1 VQRVVA
7 DGGYVNAEQIE
18 SVGSAVDLEVAI
30 TSEDTSQQRY
40 DYRPPKES
48 RPRKV
53 TDPRLVAMREKVTS
67 DEGRRIYSRR
77 ACTVEPTF
85 GMIKAVL
92 GLRQFLMRGLQ
103 RVRIEWDLACLAY
116 NIRRIWRLAKA

>member
-1 VQRVVA
+1 VGTVQRVVA

-53 TDPRLVAMREKVTS
+53 TDPRLVAMREAEVCI
-67 DEGRRIYSRR
+67 R
-77 ACTVEPTF
+77 
-85 GMIKAVL
+85 L
-92 GLRQFLMRGLQ
+92 LRLHCRMRSVGSLL
-103 RVRIEWDLACLAY
+103 E
-116 NIRRIWRLAKA
+116 